1 MTTNCWR
8 SRLELEK
15 CESHIPK
22 KIITKSRNIRGMIND
37 AHPYLIPDSMLPSQL
52 LSFIETRRCFVIF
65 FIYLSFIFVALSCK
79 SRQWVIGIIQNLKI
93 DVLCSTSIKIAQ
105 YYFIFILRV
114 KKVRMTLIIDLLS
127 RDCYIYDKPSS
138 KRIQSVV
145 L

>member
-1 MTTNCWR
+1 MKVTHLKKLLQKVVTYEEW
-8 SRLELEK
+8 LTM
-15 CESHIPK
+15 HILTWYQIVCK
-22 KIITKSRNIRGMIND
+22 RGRIIYYPHSYYLLLRRGDALLFLFIN
-37 AHPYLIPDSMLPSQL
+37 
-52 LSFIETRRCFVIF
+52 
-65 FIYLSFIFVALSCK
+65 LSFIFVALSCK

-105 YYFIFILRV
+105 YYFIFILKV
-114 KKVRMTLIIDLLS
+114 KKFRMTLIIDLLS